1 MIRSDRVR
9 RIQIKSGV
17 DWSETRVDFL
27 RLRIIIKKIGPIP
40 NEPEQL
46 RKKDRDLD
54 LMVQTQWRKKKFA
67 WDNFFDEVLKSRNLY
82 LILFAF
88 TRMILND
95 PKNYIGA
102 GCSRILSRS

>member
-67 WDNFFDEVLKSRNLY
+67 LNNFFDEVLKSTKLASDTFCFHKKDTN
-82 LILFAF
+82 
-88 TRMILND
+88 
-95 PKNYIGA
+95 
-102 GCSRILSRS
+102 